1 MSRGGAERGV
11 EEVDDSLR
19 AVHGI
24 VYLRMDAGH
33 FVDGSERTGSC
44 LAACDLG
51 EDAVHIDAAVDH
63 VAFAACDADIVLC
76 GLGGEPLAGDGAA
89 VFVGGVEELVIHGF
103 QEADGDVAARAHEC
117 VPGLDETRGDDADG
131 SVLQESRRGGEAA
144 HGVTGDADLVLV
156 DVIEVVE
163 ILRAVVKT
171 ARRHQRAGCGVLAV
185 FVVAVTLAVHS
196 QHDEAA
202 AGKFDGV
209 LQLHLTVVEIAVS
222 EHHCGGGI
230 FRRCGV
236 RLEEDA
242 ADHFALDVLHLGDGL
257 LRFAVVRSDGDG
269 ACVLGVSEVGD
280 FHFPAVGLNAGRDH
294 AGEEDDDE
302 THGEEDHPLLVAG
315 NVSHDVVFEIAHHSS
330 LNKFFSVFTHLFRR
344 PLWDGEKTTYFD
356 FCAV

>member
-1 MSRGGAERGV
+1 MDDEAAEQHYRCGAQPIGEVFPNAFEGLGLVDGGQFRRSRCCGSRFDGLGSGLRGRFVIGDLCLCGRFGDLIRRRFRRCRCGCRCGSIGIFRLFLRRKRAEEGGGEQQADQREDAREERDHADEGEHFLHPPGLVAFLDVISAFGSAECGV

-63 VAFAACDADIVLC
+63 VAFAACDADIALC

-117 VPGLDETRGDDADG
+117 APGLDETRGDDADG
-131 SVLQESRRGGEAA
+131 SVLHESHRGGEAA

-171 ARRHQRAGCGVLAV
+171 ARRHQRA
-185 FVVAVTLAVHS
+185 
-196 QHDEAA
+196 
-202 AGKFDGV
+202 
-209 LQLHLTVVEIAVS
+209 
-222 EHHCGGGI
+222 
-230 FRRCGV
+230 
-236 RLEEDA
+236 
-242 ADHFALDVLHLGDGL
+242 
-257 LRFAVVRSDGDG
+257 
-269 ACVLGVSEVGD
+269 
-280 FHFPAVGLNAGRDH
+280 
-294 AGEEDDDE
+294 
-302 THGEEDHPLLVAG
+302 
-315 NVSHDVVFEIAHHSS
+315 
-330 LNKFFSVFTHLFRR
+330 
-344 PLWDGEKTTYFD
+344 
-356 FCAV
+356 